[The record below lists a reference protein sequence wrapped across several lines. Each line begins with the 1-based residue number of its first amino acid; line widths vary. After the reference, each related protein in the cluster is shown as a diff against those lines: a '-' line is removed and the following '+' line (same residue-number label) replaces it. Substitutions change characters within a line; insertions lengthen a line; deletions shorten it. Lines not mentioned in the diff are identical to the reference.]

1 MWCAVP
7 LSAPCSPAFSL
18 GLIVTYLTLANLKAF
33 IGMSASDTTYDTQL
47 TLVLNGVEQSITTY
61 LGYNP
66 ALAEATEYYS
76 GTGTNSL
83 VLDRKPV
90 ANAAAVTAVYEDAN
104 GYWGQATDAFAA
116 STLLMQGTDYA
127 VRVEG
132 VSQAGILVRLRSVW
146 PTQWQWMPGKLAPNL
161 GPVGGCIKVTYTA
174 GFSSTQ
180 PADVI
185 QAAYAEAAARW
196 ASRLTGM
203 GALTNESLDGY
214 GIGLAQLQTN
224 SGNMG
229 ASRFLSPLLE
239 LVIRPYKRTP
249 IAGC

>member
-1 MWCAVP
+1 MV
-7 LSAPCSPAFSL
+7 
-18 GLIVTYLTLANLKAF
+18 YLTLANLKAF
-33 IGMSASDTTYDTQL
+33 IGMSATDTTYDTQL
-47 TLVLNGVEQSITTY
+47 TLVLNAVEQSITTY

-66 ALAEATEYYS
+66 ASAETTEYYS
-76 GTGTNSL
+76 GNGTNAFAL
-83 VLDRKPV
+83 NRKPV
-90 ANAAAVTAVYEDAN
+90 ANAAAVTAVYEDPN
-104 GYWGQATDAFAA
+104 GYWGQA
-116 STLLMQGTDYA
+116 SGGYPSNTLLTQGVDYA
-127 VRVEG
+127 VAVEG
-132 VSQAGILVRLRSVW
+132 VSQAGILVRLRTLW
-146 PTQWQWMPGKLAPNL
+146 PTQWSWLPNRLAANL

-174 GFSSTQ
+174 GFTTYG

-185 QAAYAEAAARW
+185 EAAYAEAAARW

-224 SGNMG
+224 AGNMG

-239 LVIRPYKRTP
+239 LVIRPYRRTP